1 MKNFFKMVLASF
13 VGVIAASTIGL
24 FFLFM
29 LIGVV
34 SSSISSISSTTETVK
49 VKPHS
54 ILRIMLDQPIAERS
68 QSDLSTGLTSLS
80 VVHSIGL
87 NDILL
92 AIDRAATDPNI
103 NLIYMDL
110 SALSAGLAHLEEIRN
125 ALERFKESGKPII
138 AYGDNYSQ
146 GAYYLATVADKIYL
160 NPFGSASLNGMSAE
174 VMFFKGLLD
183 KLQIEM
189 QVLRHGKFKSA
200 VEPFTTDRM
209 SLENREQYQTFINTV
224 WGYLTDKI
232 AAARNIEPGTL
243 QYLINS
249 LELES
254 AQQSLDH
261 GLVDGLMYKD
271 ELLDALCMLTD
282 VESDD
287 KLQMIDVSNYAFSSY
302 KQAIGRS
309 KIAVVYADGDI
320 MMGKSEKNITAW
332 NYANI
337 LRQIRHDNTVKAVV
351 FRINSPGG
359 SAQASEIIARELALL
374 KADKPVV
381 VSMSNYAASGGYW
394 IATPSDRIIV
404 NPVSLTGSIGVF
416 GLIPNVKKMMNNHL
430 GITTEVVRSN
440 TSADYPS
447 ITRPLT
453 NREREAMLSSIETIY
468 LQFVDKVASSREL
481 SPDEVDKLGQGRIW
495 SGLDAVRLGLA
506 DELGGLTEAIDAAA
520 ELAEL
525 SFYRTVEYPTIS
537 NPFEQLLRSLM
548 KGETAI
554 ETPLPDE
561 AGELARLY
569 NEVKE
574 PGIYARLPYDLVI
587 KQ

>member
-1 MKNFFKMVLASF
+1 MVLASF
-13 VGVIAASTIGL
+13 VGVIAASAIGL

-49 VKPHS
+49 VKPRS
-54 ILRIMLDQPIAERS
+54 ILRIMLDQPITERS

-92 AIDRAATDPNI
+92 AIDRAANDPNI
-103 NLIYMDL
+103 SLIYMDL
-110 SALSAGLAHLEEIRN
+110 STLSAGLAHLEEIRN

-209 SLENREQYQTFINTV
+209 STENREQYQTFINTV
-224 WGYLTDKI
+224 WGYLTGKI
-232 AAARNIEPGTL
+232 AAARNIDPGRL

-249 LELES
+249 LKLES

-282 VESDD
+282 VESDN

-302 KQAIGRS
+302 KQALGRN

-320 MMGKSEKNITAW
+320 MMGKSEKNISAW

-394 IATPSDRIIV
+394 IATPSDLIIV

-440 TSADYPS
+440 TSSDYPS

-453 NREREAMLSSIETIY
+453 DREREAMLSSIETIY

-481 SPDEVDKLGQGRIW
+481 SPDEVDRLGQGRIW

-506 DELGGLTEAIDAAA
+506 DELGGLTEAIAAAA

-525 SFYRTVEYPTIS
+525 SLYRTVEYPATS
-537 NPFEQLLRSLM
+537 NPFEQLLKSLM
-548 KGETAI
+548 KGEVAI

-574 PGIYARLPYDLVI
+574 PGVYARLPYDLVI